1 VFLYAPREDKVRRLL
16 SRGKSE
22 KDAEELVDSV
32 DRERADFIQ
41 KYFHVDWPDRPI
53 YHAMLNTAIG
63 DECVANMI
71 VTLVQTYE
79 TRCTP

>member
-41 KYFHVDWPDRPI
+41 KYFSADWPDRPI

-63 DECVANMI
+63 DECTADMI
-71 VTLVQTYE
+71 LSLAHTYQ
-79 TRCTP
+79 TRCAP